1 MDCHVADAPRNDG
14 YLTRHCGLAVIAA
27 WLSLRLGRHCGLAVI
42 AAWLSL
48 RPGCHCGLAVI
59 AAWLSLRA
67 KRGNPG
73 LPDFMDCHVADAP
86 RNDGYSSQ

>member
-27 WLSLRLGRHCGLAVI
+27 WLSLRLGRHCERSAAIQDFRTSWIATSLTLLAMTAI
-42 AAWLSL
+42 
-48 RPGCHCGLAVI
+48 
-59 AAWLSLRA
+59 
-67 KRGNPG
+67 
-73 LPDFMDCHVADAP
+73 P